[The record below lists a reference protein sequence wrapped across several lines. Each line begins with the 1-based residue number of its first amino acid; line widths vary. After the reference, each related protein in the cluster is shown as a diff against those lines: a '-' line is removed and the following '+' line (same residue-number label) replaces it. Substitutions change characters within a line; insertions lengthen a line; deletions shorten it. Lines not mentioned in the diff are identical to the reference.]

1 MFAKETT
8 VNVSTKIDKKQAQGK
23 GTRLTILWD
32 ISEQQMQLLAQKAI
46 VIKVQDGWR
55 KGNFVPGSETVKA
68 SEVASGSRAVVVPM
82 TPAEYAA
89 HLAATNNVA
98 AQEQLLADLLAR
110 KALREVPPKLPV
122 PEVNED
128 EVDEGDEEQA
138 A

>member
-110 KALREVPPKLPV
+110 KALRAATPPAA
-122 PEVNED
+122 EG
-128 EVDEGDEEQA
+128 DEGDEEQA